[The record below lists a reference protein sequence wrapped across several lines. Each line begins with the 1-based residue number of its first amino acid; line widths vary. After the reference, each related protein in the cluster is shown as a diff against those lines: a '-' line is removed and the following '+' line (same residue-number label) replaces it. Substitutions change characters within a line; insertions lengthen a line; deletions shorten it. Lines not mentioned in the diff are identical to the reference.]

1 MQHKPSPSRRVLL
14 ADDDPALRMLLGQI
28 IKSFGFE
35 VIYAENGSKALALYL
50 QHRNI
55 DLLITDI
62 CMPEMDGDE
71 LIRSIRQMD
80 AGLPII
86 AITGYAEQALIQRID
101 ACHARLFEKPL
112 NFNLLHS
119 YIDSLE
125 PLMAQRHRVTI
136 TAATATAGQPT
147 HNDAYIR

>member
-1 MQHKPSPSRRVLL
+1 MLHKSPPARRVLL

-28 IKSFGFE
+28 IQSFGFD

-55 DLLITDI
+55 DLLVTDI

-71 LIRSIRQMD
+71 LIRAIRQMD
-80 AGLPII
+80 KELPVI
-86 AITGYAEQALIQRID
+86 AITGYAEQALIGRID

-112 NFNLLHS
+112 NFNQLQS
-119 YIDSLE
+119 YIDSLT
-125 PLMAQRHRVTI
+125 PLMDQRRRATI
-136 TAATATAGQPT
+136 SATTTPGQTAR
-147 HNDAYIR
+147 NDTYIR